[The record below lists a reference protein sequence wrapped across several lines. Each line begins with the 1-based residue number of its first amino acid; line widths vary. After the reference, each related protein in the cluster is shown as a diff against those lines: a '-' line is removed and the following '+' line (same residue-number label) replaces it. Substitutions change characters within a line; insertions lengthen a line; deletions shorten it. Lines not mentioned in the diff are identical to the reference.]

1 MIDAMDDRFNEG
13 RGALTWLLQPFSI
26 QQFFAEHYERAPLH
40 LVRDRADH
48 YDRIFSVDEL
58 ERVLYGNEV
67 GASSLVLY
75 QDGLPTRRESF
86 VRRNQ
91 KKGESARDVIDA
103 DRISALF
110 ANGCSIVFDSVQD
123 HSDSM
128 SRLLRELQAALK
140 HRVNAN
146 VYMTPPGSQGFTAHY
161 DTHDT
166 YVMQIAGSKRWT
178 VYGSPVD
185 LPLDE
190 QPHDKKKHPAGEARM
205 ELELRPGDLLY
216 LPRGVMHE
224 ARATDEFSLHV
235 TLGFYPI
242 LWTDVVREVLAEAGR
257 ADVLLRKAA
266 LDEGATSKIA
276 AELAQVLHASFT
288 PEQFAAARRR
298 LEQRFV
304 FEHRNGLEGQLQ
316 QVVGLSELGPA
327 SKIAIRPNMLYAL
340 EARDDATILTFSH
353 KTLTLPAGT
362 AGIVLALE
370 ADGAPLLG
378 SLLGREPRALD
389 IVRKLIT
396 EGFVYQV
403 TGAAGG
409 RAAAQA
415 AG

>member
-1 MIDAMDDRFNEG
+1 MDDRFNEG
-13 RGALTWLLQPFSI
+13 RGALSWLLAPLSI
-26 QQFFAEHYERAPLH
+26 PQFFAEHYERAPLH

-86 VRRNQ
+86 VRKNH
-91 KKGESARDVIDA
+91 KKGDSARDVIDA

-110 ANGCSIVFDSVQD
+110 ANGCSIVFDGIQD
-123 HSDSM
+123 YSDPM

-140 HRVNAN
+140 HRINAN

-166 YVMQIAGSKRWT
+166 LIMQIAGSKRWT

-190 QPHDKKKHPAGEARM
+190 QPHDKKVHAAGDPRM

-224 ARATDEFSLHV
+224 ARATDDFSLHV

-242 LWTDVVREVLAEAGR
+242 LWTDVVREVLAEGAR
-257 ADVLLRKAA
+257 NDVRLRKVALDPTVAANDADELAALLR
-266 LDEGATSKIA
+266 DR
-276 AELAQVLHASFT
+276 FT
-288 PEQFAAARRR
+288 PEHFAAARRR

-316 QVVGLSELGPA
+316 QVVRLSELGPA
-327 SKIAIRPNMLYAL
+327 SKVAIRPNMLYSL
-340 EARDDATILTFSH
+340 EARADAAILTFSH

-370 ADGAPLLG
+370 TEGAPLLG
-378 SLLGREPRALD
+378 SLLGHEPRALE
-389 IVRKLIT
+389 IVRKLIA

-403 TGAAGG
+403 TGSAEGRTAALAAG
-409 RAAAQA
+409 
-415 AG
+415 